1 MLLKI
6 RQKWKKIIK
15 KINNI
20 NSKKEDK
27 KIIEKRIDEIEIK
40 ETENTNSTLTNSHYL
55 NSSFSSKSID
65 ENNNGNNY
73 NNFFSVRDKSRFD
86 FVNTEK
92 KDNVNIP
99 SFVYKINN
107 LSFKINMLL
116 CQSDNVGKE
125 NQFLYI
131 DELNNIDNN
140 ENEKKWKNFLVE
152 NLKES
157 KNKSN

>member
-1 MLLKI
+1 M
-6 RQKWKKIIK
+6 
-15 KINNI
+15 
-20 NSKKEDK
+20 
-27 KIIEKRIDEIEIK
+27 
-40 ETENTNSTLTNSHYL
+40 
-55 NSSFSSKSID
+55 
-65 ENNNGNNY
+65 
-73 NNFFSVRDKSRFD
+73 
-86 FVNTEK
+86 
-92 KDNVNIP
+92 
-99 SFVYKINN
+99 
-107 LSFKINMLL
+107 SFKINMLL